1 MIRDLWV
8 FFEKVSVFSF
18 CSLECKSC
26 WQHQMMPA
34 EISHEGNPKLRL
46 ISINAV
52 LNQFPRFIYKD
63 FHRSNV
69 FELFLC
75 CLIPYFLVFNLLFLW
90 RFLRGGK
97 IPLARCYCSIVFMF
111 FKKWWVF
118 FRSMFVIFS
127 TTWTFTYPPRNWG
140 ILCPQ
145 KPLLVVHGE

>member
-90 RFLRGGK
+90 RFLRRK
-97 IPLARCYCSIVFMF
+97 NTISLVLLFDSIYVFQEMMGIF
-111 FKKWWVF
+111 PII
-118 FRSMFVIFS
+118 FVIIF
-127 TTWTFTYPPRNWG
+127 YNMDIHIPHRNSSD
-140 ILCPQ
+140 ILC
-145 KPLLVVHGE
+145 LSLMANNFGE